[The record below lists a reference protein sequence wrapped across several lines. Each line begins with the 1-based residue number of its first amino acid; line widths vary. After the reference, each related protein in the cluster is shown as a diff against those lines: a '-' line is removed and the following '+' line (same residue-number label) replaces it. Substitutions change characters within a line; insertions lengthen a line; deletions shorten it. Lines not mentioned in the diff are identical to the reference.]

1 MTPTPEE
8 ARALAE
14 RLTGYTPGPWRI
26 LYERG
31 SSHLRSADNTS
42 LMCDETY
49 YPWVPETEGDW
60 EIIAAAPDL
69 HAALTA
75 MVDEVERLEAGIKSR
90 DHALN
95 FILSDAA
102 WTPKHPACESIIKRI
117 SSLRKGDGQ

>member
-1 MTPTPEE
+1 MTFDTKE

-14 RLTGYTPGPWRI
+14 RLTDNNAPGSQA
-26 LYERG
+26 E
-31 SSHLRSADNTS
+31 
-42 LMCDETY
+42 
-49 YPWVPETEGDW
+49 
-60 EIIAAAPDL
+60 AAA
-69 HAALTA
+69 AALTA
-75 MVDEVERLEAGIKSR
+75 MVDEVERLEAGIRSR